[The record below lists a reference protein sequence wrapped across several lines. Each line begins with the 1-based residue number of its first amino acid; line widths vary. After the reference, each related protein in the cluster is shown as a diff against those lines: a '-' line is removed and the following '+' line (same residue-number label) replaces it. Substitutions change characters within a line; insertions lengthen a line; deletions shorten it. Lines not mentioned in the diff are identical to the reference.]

1 MIDAG
6 ATFVALFVTA
16 LVYHAVQRRELIS
29 RWGDVRYGVLV
40 MIARV
45 SLEALS
51 RRQPNARSWNPN
63 VLVLT
68 GAPSRRW
75 HLVVI
80 GRALAGDNGLLT
92 IATVLA
98 DTDGVREGRVDSL
111 RQSIETHLE
120 GQNIPALVKVET
132 DRDVGDGLIALVKSY
147 GFGPLVPNTVLIGKA
162 ETPDDPLKHAE
173 LLSVVQQRHKNLIV
187 VHEAE
192 GLPVLT
198 RARRIELWW
207 RGHQGNIGLMLAL
220 GFLLKRQAVWA
231 DAEITIWRIV
241 GDQAEVQP
249 VVEELAQLLANARFS
264 ARTQVIVERGDPFD
278 AIERHSR
285 GADLLFLGLRPRGE
299 GESLADYAEY
309 YAGLARRTEGLP
321 PTALVA
327 AGEAVDLHRL
337 FAGF

>member
-1 MIDAG
+1 
-6 ATFVALFVTA
+6 VAAFVTA
-16 LVYHAVQRRELIS
+16 LVYHAVQRRELGA
-29 RWGDVRYGVLV
+29 RWGDVRYGLLVLV
-40 MIARV
+40 ARIAIEG
-45 SLEALS
+45 LA
-51 RRQPNARSWNPN
+51 RRKPAARAWNPN
-63 VLVLT
+63 LLVLT
-68 GAPSRRW
+68 GPPSSRW
-75 HLVVI
+75 HLVVMAQ
-80 GRALAGDNGLLT
+80 ALAGESGLLT
-92 IATVLA
+92 LATVIREPDA
-98 DTDGVREGRVDSL
+98 DAPDRVETI
-111 RQSIETHLE
+111 RVAIERYLE
-120 GQNIPALVKVET
+120 ENRVSALVKVQT
-132 DRDVGDGLIALVKSY
+132 DPDLTDGMIALVKSY

-173 LLSVVQQRHKNLIV
+173 LLSVVQQRRKNLII

-207 RGHQGNIGLMLAL
+207 RGHQANIGLMLAL

-241 GDQAEVQP
+241 GVEADVQP
-249 VVEELAQLLANARFS
+249 VAEELAQLLANARFS